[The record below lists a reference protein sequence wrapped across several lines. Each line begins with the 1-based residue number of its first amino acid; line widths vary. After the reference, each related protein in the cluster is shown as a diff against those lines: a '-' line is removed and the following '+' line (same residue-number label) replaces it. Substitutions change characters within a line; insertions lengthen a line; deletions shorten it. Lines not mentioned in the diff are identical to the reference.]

1 MSEEKNTTPTPKNGN
16 TPQNQPQQAAPQ
28 KSPEETAQEQD
39 PKTRSK
45 NRLKVG
51 LVNLITFVVIAGLF
65 LWIVKKYFHIGET
78 DFTNA
83 AQVEEFINPVNARVS
98 AYIKE
103 IRFIDHQPVKKGDT
117 LIILDNREILTQLGQ
132 AEAAYQN
139 ALAAKNVTASTVNT
153 VANTINVTAS
163 NIAGAKARLEN
174 ASKNLKRYENLV
186 AAEAVT
192 RFQYD
197 QVKTEYDIAKASYE
211 ALISQ
216 KESAGLSTTETKA
229 RLALNDAEINRT
241 KAALDMAKL
250 NLSYTVITAP
260 YDGVMGRRTINEGQL
275 LQQPGMQVATI
286 VLSSNK
292 WVTANFLE
300 SQMPKIAIGNKIR
313 LTADAL
319 GGQEFEGVVT
329 AISAAT
335 GSRYSAVP
343 TDNSTGNFVKV
354 QQRIPVRIEF
364 TQNNKTE
371 DVQKLRAGMNM
382 NIYLEGQKTQQ

>member
-1 MSEEKNTTPTPKNGN
+1 MSEEKKDT
-16 TPQNQPQQAAPQ
+16 QQSQQQATLQ
-28 KSPEETAQEQD
+28 QSPEEIARQQD
-39 PKTRSK
+39 TKTRSK

-51 LVNLITFVVIAGLF
+51 VVNLITFVAIAGLF
-65 LWIVKKYFHIGET
+65 LWVVKKYFHIGED

-83 AQVEEFINPVNARVS
+83 AQVEEFINPINARVS

-103 IRFIDHQPVKKGDT
+103 IRFIEHQPVKKGDT
-117 LIILDNREILTQLGQ
+117 LIILDNREILTQFSQ

-139 ALAAKNVTASTVNT
+139 ALASRNVTSSTVNT
-153 VANTINVTAS
+153 VANNINIAAA

-174 ASKNLKRYENLV
+174 AAKNLERYENLV
-186 AAEAVT
+186 NAEAVT

-197 QVKTEYDIAKASYE
+197 QIKTEYDVAKASYE
-211 ALISQ
+211 ALINQ
-216 KESAGLSTTETKA
+216 KASAGLSTSETKS

-260 YDGVMGRRTINEGQL
+260 YDGVMGRRVINEGQL
-275 LQQPGMQVATI
+275 LQQAGMQVATI
-286 VLSSNK
+286 VLNDNK
-292 WVTANFLE
+292 WVSANFLE
-300 SQMPKIAIGNKIR
+300 SQMPKIAIGNKVR

-335 GSRYSAVP
+335 GARYSAVP
-343 TDNSTGNFVKV
+343 TDNSSGNFVKV
-354 QQRIPVRIEF
+354 QQRIPVRIEL
-364 TQNNKTE
+364 TPNNKKE
-371 DVQKLRAGMNM
+371 DVQKLRAGLNM
-382 NIYLEGQKTQQ
+382 NIYLIGQKTAK

>member
-1 MSEEKNTTPTPKNGN
+1 MSENNNNDNK
-16 TPQNQPQQAAPQ
+16 QNSQHANSSQHSPQ
-28 KSPEETAQEQD
+28 KSVQQSPEESAQRQD
-39 PKTRSK
+39 TKTRSK

-51 LVNLITFVVIAGLF
+51 IVNLITFIVIAGLF
-65 LWIVKKYFHIGET
+65 LWIVKKYFHIGEN

-83 AQVEEFINPVNARVS
+83 AQVEEFINPVNSRVS

-103 IRFIDHQPVKKGDT
+103 IRFIEHQKVKKGDT
-117 LIILDNREILTQLGQ
+117 LIVLDDREILTQLGQ
-132 AEAAYQN
+132 AEAAYHN
-139 ALAAKNVTASTVNT
+139 ALASKNVTSSSVNT
-153 VANTINVTAS
+153 VANNINVTAA
-163 NIAGAKARLEN
+163 NIAGAKARLDN
-174 ASKNLKRYENLV
+174 AAKNLKRYENLV
-186 AAEAVT
+186 NAEAVT

-197 QVKTEYDIAKASYE
+197 QIETEYNVAKASYE
-211 ALISQ
+211 TLVNQ
-216 KESAGLSTTETKA
+216 KESAGLSTTETRSK
-229 RLALNDAEINRT
+229 LALNDAEISRT

-260 YDGVMGRRTINEGQL
+260 YDGIMGRRIINEGQL

-286 VLSSNK
+286 VLNENK

-300 SQMPKIAIGNKIR
+300 SQMPKIAVGNKIK

-319 GGQEFEGVVT
+319 DGKEFEGVVT

-335 GSRYSAVP
+335 GARYSAVP

-364 TQNNKTE
+364 TDKNKKE
-371 DVQKLRAGMNM
+371 EVQKLRAGMNM
-382 NIYLEGQKTQQ
+382 NIFLVEQKN